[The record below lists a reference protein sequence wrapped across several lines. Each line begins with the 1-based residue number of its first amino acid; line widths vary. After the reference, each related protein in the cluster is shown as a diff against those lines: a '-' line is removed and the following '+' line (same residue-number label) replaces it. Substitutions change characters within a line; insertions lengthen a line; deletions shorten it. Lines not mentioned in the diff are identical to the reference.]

1 MEKDLEVFDKSCQT
15 DDIDDAVEEKE
26 TNQTIKTTSFDTIV
40 IPGGGIKGL
49 YLLGALQ
56 YCYDNFLLSN
66 IHTYVGTS
74 SGAMICF
81 LLTIG
86 YTPVDIIT
94 QILSTQVIDKIQ
106 HFNIY
111 AVLNNLGATSFSFVS
126 EMLERMTIDK
136 IGYFPTFADIKHKLN
151 KNLVFVTYN
160 LTKNEPE
167 YLSYET
173 HPSLPC
179 LVAIRMSCNVPL
191 LFDHYK
197 YENQYYVDGG
207 ITDNFPLHHAQKYGK
222 DILGIHVKQENMAF
236 SPSDNF
242 LQYIFKIIN
251 VPILQQKKDKFKSIH
266 NSIVSNNNNSSSS
279 SNTDTKYTIID
290 INDVLQENM
299 FNFSVSNINK
309 LNMFS
314 AGYQQCKTQL

>member
-1 MEKDLEVFDKSCQT
+1 MEKEEVEVFDRSCQT
-15 DDIDDAVEEKE
+15 DDIIIDDLKEEINE
-26 TNQTIKTTSFDTIV
+26 NNKTTSFDTLV
-40 IPGGGIKGL
+40 IPGGGMKGL
-49 YLLGALQ
+49 YLLGSLQ

-66 IHTYVGTS
+66 INTYVGTS
-74 SGAMICF
+74 SGAIISF
-81 LLTIG
+81 LMAIG

-94 QILSTQVIDKIQ
+94 QILCTQVIDKIQ

-136 IGYFPTFADIKHKLN
+136 IGYFPTFGDIKNKLN

-179 LVAIRMSCNVPL
+179 LVAVRMSCNVPL

-251 VPILQQKKDKFKSIH
+251 VPILQQKKDKFKSIKSE
-266 NSIVSNNNNSSSS
+266 NDSN
-279 SNTDTKYTIID
+279 TKYTIID
-290 INDVLQENM
+290 INDVFQENM

-314 AGYQQCKTQL
+314 AGYQQSKTQL